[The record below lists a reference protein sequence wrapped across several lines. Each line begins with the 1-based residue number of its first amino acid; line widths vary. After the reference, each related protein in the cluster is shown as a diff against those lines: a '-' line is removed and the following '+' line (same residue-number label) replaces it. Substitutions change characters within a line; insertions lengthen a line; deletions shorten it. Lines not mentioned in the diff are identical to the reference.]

1 MKPEQ
6 RTQAIELL
14 RAGEK
19 TSTREDAQ
27 SFLLKLT
34 REEKL
39 KLYALLQGLEQRR
52 QPASVHQ
59 ETN

>member
-1 MKPEQ
+1 MMDKQ
-6 RTQAIELL
+6 RTLAVESLC
-14 RAGEK
+14 ASEK
-19 TSTREDAQ
+19 TLTREDAQ
-27 SFLLKLT
+27 AFLLKLT

>member
-19 TSTREDAQ
+19 TLTREDAQ
-27 SFLLKLT
+27 AFLLKLT